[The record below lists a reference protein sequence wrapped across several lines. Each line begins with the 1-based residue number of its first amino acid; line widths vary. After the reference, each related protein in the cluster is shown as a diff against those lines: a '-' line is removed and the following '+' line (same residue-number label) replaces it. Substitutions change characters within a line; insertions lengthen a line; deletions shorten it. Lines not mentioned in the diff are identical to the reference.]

1 MVDHKP
7 KSAVEIRELRGIDEL
22 RQVESV
28 ERSVWGSTEIDML
41 PLAFTVASLHAG
53 SIWLGAF
60 DGPTLVGFAFGFLG
74 VDHGHLSFH
83 SHMLAVLDPYRTLNL
98 GCKLKLAQRD
108 HVLALRPS
116 GARIDE
122 ITWTFDP
129 LHSRNAHLNFA
140 KLGVISD
147 QYKVDFY
154 GPETS
159 SLLHRNGTDRLW
171 VRWPISSRR
180 VHDRAQGKR
189 NRTEV
194 LDALSTVQP
203 LLRFN
208 GNGEPSR
215 TDLPSALARQR
226 VVIEIPGDILE
237 IEKKSPELAR
247 QWRTETRWAFT
258 ESLKAGFLVTEF
270 CRRIRGQQGPG
281 AYLLERVTAA
291 EYVPEL
297 AGRA

>member
-1 MVDHKP
+1 MTDPKP
-7 KSAVEIRELRGIDEL
+7 KSAVSIRELRGIDEL

-28 ERSVWGSTEIDML
+28 ERSVWGSTEIDIL
-41 PLAFTVASLHAG
+41 PLTFTVAALEAG
-53 SIWLGAF
+53 SLWLGAF
-60 DGPTLVGFAFGFLG
+60 DGPALVGFAFGFLG
-74 VDHGHLSFH
+74 TDHGLLSFH
-83 SHMLAVLDPYRTLNL
+83 SHMLAVLEPYRTLNL
-98 GCKLKLAQRD
+98 GYKLKLAQRER
-108 HVLALRPS
+108 VLALRPS
-116 GARIDE
+116 GVRVEE

-129 LHSRNAHLNFA
+129 LQSRNAHLNFA

-147 QYKVDFY
+147 RYKADFY

-159 SLLHRNGTDRLW
+159 SILHRNGTDRLW

-208 GNGEPSR
+208 GDGKPVQ
-215 TDLPSALARQR
+215 TDLQAAQARQR

-237 IEKKSPELAR
+237 IEKKAPDLAR
-247 QWRTETRWAFT
+247 QWRAETRWAFT
-258 ESLKAGFLVTEF
+258 EALNAGFLVTEF

-281 AYLLERVTAA
+281 AYLLERASAA

-297 AGRA
+297 AGKI